1 MGLNTAIGHHNI
13 DIYEASRTT
22 RHSARV
28 PGVPAVL
35 RGHDFSDAALERV
48 RSEWPPGEGVVA
60 WIRVLKTCA
69 VKSEE
74 RFGQTRA
81 SQGSLGPC
89 SGRVRSGRSKADAMQ
104 RRGEAAAAQALR
116 WE

>member
-1 MGLNTAIGHHNI
+1 MIGHHNI

-48 RSEWPPGEGVVA
+48 RSEWPPGEGVVHGVA
-60 WIRVLKTCA
+60 QSAKDMYS
-69 VKSEE
+69 KE
-74 RFGQTRA
+74 R
-81 SQGSLGPC
+81 S
-89 SGRVRSGRSKADAMQ
+89 
-104 RRGEAAAAQALR
+104 
-116 WE
+116 